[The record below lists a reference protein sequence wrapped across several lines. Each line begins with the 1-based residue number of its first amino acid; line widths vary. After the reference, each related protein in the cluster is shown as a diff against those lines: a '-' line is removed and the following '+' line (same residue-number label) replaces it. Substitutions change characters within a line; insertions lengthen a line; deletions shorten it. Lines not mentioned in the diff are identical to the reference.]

1 MLILFAERVK
11 FVYLCSANVLIM
23 EKITLSNT
31 ILLLQEDELLP
42 HDKTLVDAAKEAT
55 KLSYSPYSHFAVGAA
70 VMLDDGTIV
79 KGCNQE
85 NGAYGNSI
93 CAERTAIFTA
103 QCQHKGRAMLSIAVA
118 AYTDG
123 DYTHN
128 PITPCGACRQSLVE
142 VEACQKAA
150 VRILLYGKKGT
161 YVIDD
166 GIDVLMP
173 LKFELD

>member
-1 MLILFAERVK
+1 MK
-11 FVYLCSANVLIM
+11 
-23 EKITLSNT
+23 KITISHD
-31 ILLLQEDELLP
+31 ILLLQYNELSSQ
-42 HDKTLVDAAKEAT
+42 DKALVDAAKEAT
-55 KLSYSPYSHFAVGAA
+55 QLSYSPYSNFAVGAA
-70 VMLDDGTIV
+70 ILLEDGTVV

-103 QCQHKGRAMLSIAVA
+103 QCQHKGKKMQTIAIA

-123 DYTHN
+123 DFTHN
-128 PITPCGACRQSLVE
+128 PITPCGACRQTIVE
-142 VEACQKAA
+142 VEACQQEK
-150 VRILLYGKKGT
+150 VRLLLYGIDGT
-161 YVIDD
+161 YVIED